1 MNTLKPRILLTNDD
15 SIDSPGLWAAAEGL
29 AHLGYVEVVAP
40 AVQQTAMGRS
50 HPREYDQV
58 MTRQTLNV
66 HGKDWTVW
74 AVNASPAQA
83 VLHGIYRVMDS
94 YPDLVVSGINYG
106 ENICSGLTISG
117 TVGAA
122 LEAASLGIK
131 AMAISLEAPVTA
143 HYSLSPDIDFSVAGY
158 FCGYF
163 AAKMLN
169 REMPDD
175 LDVLKVDVPANA
187 TPDTDWV
194 VTRQSKQ
201 RYYLPIRSEPDPI
214 TGVYPLR
221 WEARMD
227 LTNPEPNSDLQVL
240 INEHKVSVTPIS
252 LDLTSRLDFGEL
264 RNLLNHD

>member
-29 AHLGYVEVVAP
+29 SKLGYVEVVAP

-50 HPREYDQV
+50 HPREYDRV

-74 AVNASPAQA
+74 AVNGSPAQA
-83 VLHGIYRVMDS
+83 VLHGIYQVMGGM
-94 YPDLVVSGINYG
+94 PDLVVSGINYG
-106 ENICSGLTISG
+106 ENICSGITISG

-131 AMAISLEAPVTA
+131 AMAISLEAPIST
-143 HYSLSPDIDFSVAGY
+143 HYSLSRDIDFSVAGY
-158 FCGYF
+158 FCGFF
-163 AAKMLN
+163 AAKLLN
-169 REMPDD
+169 RDLPFD
-175 LDVLKVDVPANA
+175 LDVLKVDVPAKA
-187 TPDTDWV
+187 TPETEWV

-201 RYYLPIRSEPDPI
+201 RYYTPMESEPDPV
-214 TGVYPLR
+214 TGVLALHY
-221 WEARMD
+221 EARMD
-227 LTNPEPNSDLQVL
+227 LSDPEPNSDLQVL

-252 LDLTSRLDFGEL
+252 LDLTSRVDFTEL
-264 RNLLNHD
+264 RELLDRD